1 MEKEIDKKIEKEMKD
16 QSKEPYYDEA
26 TKKWKNYHPQKN
38 VIPPWNPFNKERKKS
53 MTIRER
59 KFLMVLSTTGK
70 LQDAYRAAYTIKP
83 NPDKKLESA
92 RITAIANQVLT
103 RLRKKFPELVE
114 AMLFEDITPDFVR
127 KEMMKLYKN
136 DVATIGE
143 RTRILELMGK
153 IHGMFTD
160 KQVVESS
167 IKQIVGDVYRET
179 DEDFEVKDNRL
190 SRLDIENINIGKA

>member
-1 MEKEIDKKIEKEMKD
+1 MEDNKEEIKT
-16 QSKEPYYDEA
+16 EPYQDENG
-26 TKKWKNYHPQKN
+26 KWKGYKPEKG
-38 VIPPWNPFNKERKKS
+38 VVPPWNPFNKERKKR

-59 KFLMVLSTTGK
+59 KFLMDLSTTGS
-70 LQDAYRAAYTIKP
+70 LQEAYRAAYTVKP

-92 RITAIANQVLT
+92 RITAIANQVLS

-136 DVATIGE
+136 DIATIGE

-167 IKQIVGDVYRET
+167 IKQIVGDIYRET
-179 DEDFEVKDNRL
+179 DEDFPVEDDRL
-190 SRLDIENINIGKA
+190 SRLDIENSGIGKA